1 MVTIGMN
8 VAMNGYDFTITKT
21 PAFTGCW
28 SLRGGGGGGVGGRGR
43 ENHHS
48 IDCLNPFGGNKMLFL
63 KIAPQC

>member
-8 VAMNGYDFTITKT
+8 VAMNGYDYENSSVHRMLEF
-21 PAFTGCW
+21 A
-28 SLRGGGGGGVGGRGR
+28 GGGGVGER
-43 ENHHS
+43 ENHNS